1 MKTISFTFC
10 FIIISAILFS
20 CKKEVSELPAI
31 TQTGANTF
39 GRKID
44 GKFWVPAGF
53 GIVPTAPKLE
63 ARIAGN
69 SLYINARNFSS
80 SPVESEFEI
89 YIQELTGNSTYV
101 LNTAPDYPSL
111 AGNYGYYVHRNV
123 TPDNE
128 YITSSPY
135 TGTVTITK
143 IDTINRFVSGT
154 FEFRAMSLFNA
165 SQSINVTEGRFDVK
179 LP

>member
-10 FIIISAILFS
+10 FIIISAAQFS
-20 CKKEVSELPAI
+20 CKKEVTELPAI

-39 GRKID
+39 GCKID

-53 GIVPTAPKLE
+53 GVVPTAPKLE

-89 YIQELTGNSTYV
+89 YIQELTGNGTYV
-101 LNTAPDYPSL
+101 LNAAPNYPSP

-135 TGTVTITK
+135 TGTVMITK
-143 IDTINRFVSGT
+143 IDSVNRFVSGT
-154 FEFRAMSLFNA
+154 FEFKAMSLFNA